1 MRAGI
6 PALIKKGR
14 IKDMFGVSW
23 WVIWLVIAVI
33 MFIIEAVTTGLA
45 TLWFGIGA
53 LVAMIMDL
61 CGASVPAQVIVMA
74 VVSIVCFVLCM
85 IWVRPKL
92 ESLRKKNIQRTNADR
107 LIGRE
112 GTVIVPLNG
121 IEGKGQVKIDG
132 QVWSAKA
139 DSDIAEGI
147 KVTVK
152 AIEGVKLVVEIAS

>member
-1 MRAGI
+1 M
-6 PALIKKGR
+6 
-14 IKDMFGVSW
+14 VSM
-23 WVIWLVIAVI
+23 WVIWLAIAVI

-53 LVAMIMDL
+53 IVAMIMDL

-74 VVSIVCFVLCM
+74 IVSIVCFVLCM

-121 IEGKGQVKIDG
+121 IEGKGQVKVDG
-132 QVWSAKA
+132 QIWSAKA
-139 DSDIAEGI
+139 DADIEEGI
-147 KVTVK
+147 RVTVK
-152 AIEGVKLVVEIAS
+152 AIEGVKLVVEVAP